1 MSSNHAPVIKKL
13 HEQYGPVVRTG
24 PNMLDLNIPS
34 LIRTVYNTNGQWLK
48 SNFYKVNSTFVDGK
62 ILYNLFSELNTGKAR
77 QTQEADCATL
87 LEFKRLGY
95 RAADGRDTWD
105 FMSAVT
111 FSKQFGYMEKGYD
124 FDGSQEIGDRAMDYL
139 GIVGNTPWL
148 DHWLD
153 KNPIVH
159 IGPPNLAHATHIAAE
174 SLFARLKGEDTAF
187 NPQHPDF
194 LQYFIDSQT
203 SHPEVVDN
211 ATTIGYLLLNLLAGA
226 DTTGITLKAL
236 FYYCMRS
243 PQAWTRLNE
252 DVLAAGIDPAEV
264 PSYSV
269 ARSIRYLDAVV
280 HEALRIHPPAS
291 MTLERMVPECGLT
304 LPDGSVVPGGTTVGM
319 NPYVI
324 NRNKEI
330 FGPDADEFNPDR
342 WLQQAGETDAE
353 YQERMRLWNASDL
366 SFGGWLQDLPR
377 PTPEPDG
384 AVQGGGNP
392 DHAVRD

>member
-1 MSSNHAPVIKKL
+1 
-13 HEQYGPVVRTG
+13 
-24 PNMLDLNIPS
+24 MLDLNIPS

-48 SNFYKVNSTFVDGK
+48 SNFYKVNSTIVDGK
-62 ILYNLFSELNTGKAR
+62 ILYNLFSELNTVKHAKLKKR
-77 QTQEADCATL
+77 IVRHYSNSSVLATEPL
-87 LEFKRLGY
+87 MDEVIEDFCEQLDSRFATTGQDFPLDEWLKHY
-95 RAADGRDTWD
+95 TWD

-139 GIVGNTPWL
+139 GIVGNLPWL

-159 IGPPNLAHATHIAAE
+159 IGPPNLAHATRIAVE

-203 SHPEVVDN
+203 SHPDVVDN

-252 DVLAAGIDPAEV
+252 DVLAAGIDPTEV
-264 PSYSV
+264 PSYAV

-280 HEALRIHPPAS
+280 HEALRIHP
-291 MTLERMVPECGLT
+291 
-304 LPDGSVVPGGTTVGM
+304 
-319 NPYVI
+319 
-324 NRNKEI
+324 
-330 FGPDADEFNPDR
+330 
-342 WLQQAGETDAE
+342 
-353 YQERMRLWNASDL
+353 
-366 SFGGWLQDLPR
+366 R
-377 PTPEPDG
+377 PP
-384 AVQGGGNP
+384 
-392 DHAVRD
+392 